1 MERNIHDLEKDVQL
15 TVAII
20 RNTLDTAKNFLPLAS
35 ILGGEKSK
43 KAQKIEGFDKE
54 FEDILKEINE
64 VPKKPEMER
73 FGNWQRITENL
84 LLLNMRVTTFFY
96 NEEHPENQ
104 D

>member
-1 MERNIHDLEKDVQL
+1 MERNIHDLEKDAQN

-20 RNTLDTAKNFLPLAS
+20 RNTLDTAKDSLPLAS
-35 ILGGEKSK
+35 ILGGEECE

-64 VPKKPEMER
+64 IPKKPEMER

-84 LLLNMRVTTFFY
+84 LFLNVRITTFLY
-96 NEEHPENQ
+96 NKEHPENQ